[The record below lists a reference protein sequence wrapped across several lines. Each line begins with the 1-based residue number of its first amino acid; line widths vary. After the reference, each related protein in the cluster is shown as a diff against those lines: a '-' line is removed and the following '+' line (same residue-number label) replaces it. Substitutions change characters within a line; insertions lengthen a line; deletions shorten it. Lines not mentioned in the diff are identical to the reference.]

1 MSEQK
6 LSSFEKSVLA
16 GLANHPGLAAALLDA
31 WSEGLPHSTQT
42 TRTLVDLAQLGVT
55 EERATQ
61 GLLVKAVELSLLDAV
76 PGGFRPRGD
85 AHAMFKRL
93 ALALHAIE
101 HYIRF
106 VHQDSTTV
114 QVVLTK
120 PPAPSALERNLSE
133 MGWRTADIEPTEHA
147 FQSMVGTATRR
158 VVVMTPFFDNKGA
171 TWLQELFSAA
181 KPSVERVLILRT
193 LESPKRDDYP
203 VGYDDIVI
211 WLKDRG
217 VRVMNYSLPRSN
229 TFGRETFHAKVVLCD
244 SDTAYLGSSNMT
256 SASLEHSM
264 EMGVALRGRAAADVA
279 VVVEAVMKA
288 AQPWA

>member
-6 LSSFEKSVLA
+6 LSTFEKDILS
-16 GLANHPGLAAALLDA
+16 GLSHRPGLAAALLDA
-31 WSEGLPHSTQT
+31 WSEMLPGSTQSA
-42 TRTLVDLAQLGVT
+42 RTLVDLAQLGVT
-55 EERATQ
+55 EEQATQ
-61 GLLVKAVELSLLDAV
+61 ELLLRSVKLSLLYAV

-85 AHAMFKRL
+85 VHAKFKRL
-93 ALALHAIE
+93 ALALNAVE
-101 HYIRF
+101 HFIRY
-106 VHQDSTTV
+106 VHQDSTIV

-120 PPAPSALERNLSE
+120 PPSPSALEKRLSE
-133 MGWRTADIEPTEHA
+133 VGWRTSDIEPTEHA
-147 FQSMVGTATRR
+147 FQSMVSAACRR
-158 VVVMTPFFDNKGA
+158 VVVMTPFLDVKGA

-181 KPSVERVLILRT
+181 KPGVEQVLILRT
-193 LESPKRDDYP
+193 LESPKREDYP
-203 VGYDDIVI
+203 VGYDNIAS

-244 SDTAYLGSSNMT
+244 SGTAYLGSSNMT

-264 EMGVALRGRAAADVA
+264 EMGVALKGRAAADVA

-288 AQPWA
+288 AVAWA

>member
-6 LSSFEKSVLA
+6 LSTFEKSVLA
-16 GLANHPGLAAALLDA
+16 GLAHRPGLAAALLDA
-31 WSEGLPHSTQT
+31 WSDGLPHSTQT
-42 TRTLVDLAQLGVT
+42 ARTLVDLAQLGVT
-55 EERATQ
+55 EEQATQ
-61 GLLVKAVELSLLDAV
+61 ELLFKSVELSLLDAV

-85 AHAMFKRL
+85 AHAKFKRL
-93 ALALHAIE
+93 ALALNAVE
-101 HYIRF
+101 HYTRF
-106 VHQDSTTV
+106 VQQDSTTV

-120 PPAPSALERNLSE
+120 PPAPSVLETKLSD
-133 MGWRTADIEPTEHA
+133 MGWRTTDIEPTEHA
-147 FQSMVGTATRR
+147 FHSMVSAATRR
-158 VVVMTPFFDNKGA
+158 VVVMTPFFDGKGA
-171 TWLQELFSAA
+171 IWLQELFSAA
-181 KPSVERVLILRT
+181 KPGVEQVLVLRT

-203 VGYDDIVI
+203 AGYDNIAG

-217 VRVMNYSLPRSN
+217 VRVMNYSLPRLN

-279 VVVEAVMKA
+279 VVVEAVMNA